1 MKLRSPYHS
10 TPGRRPRSLTEM
22 RVESAAPPRA
32 VSMCGTEGWLEV
44 LAEREGA
51 TDGWRRRYVR
61 LQQGRL
67 FCYVGTSRADL
78 PATPPKG
85 SAAVVVELRSATCD
99 ADGLLI
105 GVRCAATNTLY
116 KLRASS
122 LVEAKFWAQD
132 LKDSCAHAEGQEDGD
147 STRRLESSPVVPTP
161 ERISRRR
168 AFLALEG
175 ARVLGVDAPGTVMK
189 GQIHKPPASPMTS
202 DSSIGAATSP
212 VYADAMRT
220 VSSNGSFP
228 VVSVCASLA
237 AGQEHVAA
245 QLDARQTRAQSGVCR
260 AQRRAQ
266 RVALLGLVKQP
277 EPHHRHMRY
286 AF

>member
-1 MKLRSPYHS
+1 MQLRSPYHS

-22 RVESAAPPRA
+22 LVESAARPRA

-61 LQQGRL
+61 LQHRRL
-67 FCYVGTSRADL
+67 FCYVATSRADL
-78 PATPPKG
+78 PATPPKE

-105 GVRCAATNTLY
+105 GVRCTVTNTLY

-132 LKDSCAHAEGQEDGD
+132 LKDACAHAEGQEDED
-147 STRRLESSPVVPTP
+147 STHHLESSPVISTP

-175 ARVLGVDAPGTVMK
+175 VRVPGAPGAVMT
-189 GQIHKPPASPMTS
+189 GQMHRPPASPLIS
-202 DSSIGAATSP
+202 ERCGAASSP
-212 VYADAMRT
+212 VYADAIRT
-220 VSSNGSFP
+220 VSSNGSLP
-228 VVSVCASLA
+228 VVSVWAPLT
-237 AGQEHVAA
+237 AGKENNAA
-245 QLDARQTRAQSGVCR
+245 QPAAPGQRPAQTAQKQGRLDRLTRALR
-260 AQRRAQ
+260 
-266 RVALLGLVKQP
+266 LGGKKPAETETSTMV
-277 EPHHRHMRY
+277 
-286 AF
+286 